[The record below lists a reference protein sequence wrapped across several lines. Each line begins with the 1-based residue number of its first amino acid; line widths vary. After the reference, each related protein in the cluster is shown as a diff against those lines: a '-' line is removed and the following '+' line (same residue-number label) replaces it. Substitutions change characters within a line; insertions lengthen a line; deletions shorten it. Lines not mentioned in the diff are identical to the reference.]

1 MANPCDALAV
11 LAVAVAY
18 TPEAAIVTPVVPG
31 AVAVA
36 VAVAVKG
43 YTQLRMPWR

>member
-1 MANPCDALAV
+1 VPNPCAALAV

-18 TPEAAIVTPVVPG
+18 TPEAAVVTPVVPG
-31 AVAVA
+31 A

>member
-31 AVAVA
+31 AVAVG
-36 VAVAVKG
+36 VAVKG

>member
-1 MANPCDALAV
+1 LAV

-31 AVAVA
+31 AVVAAVQ
-36 VAVAVKG
+36 G
-43 YTQLRMPWR
+43 YTPLIVPWR